1 MSPILDSVFMSW
13 WMADVPVG
21 PARESMCSILADI
34 GPVMGLP
41 PALSRYARVF
51 AESRM
56 GVYRLTELEPDRVE
70 LEELSTGARV
80 CARLPPDLHGRG
92 TLWLTRLL
100 PPIVADDADW
110 VVWTTP
116 YLLQGPDYD
125 TQWLAYCERVAGAA
139 PAERG
144 ERLARHFKAADDPRR
159 WTEYIMNGYAGE
171 NPAGSIV
178 LLGVP
183 DRPKTLP
190 QHEDY
195 DAVAAMD
202 PDSKASPLERL
213 RIRLHALAAEHEFVA
228 QEPPPA
234 PMSESL
240 FPEAHRLMALAYRA
254 YGQIDREGRTAVD
267 LLLEDAASLPD
278 EERRELAA
286 LAAGWFS
293 AFEILHVR
301 VDEGMELR
309 DVFGG
314 RKLWISERSATR
326 QVELGDLLVGWV
338 MVYVEDA
345 IADRRFLLRMAEEP
359 FRRSLLRLEQ
369 RGLLR
374 FAHGGDPKHAAA
386 IGGVVDPTHNRRVDL
401 RTAAIFDSD
410 ARQPGVASRESNLL
424 ASICAE
430 LVHFH
435 QLRRRAIENYLTRNA
450 LQGWAYGSSSQRR
463 LRGKLYSAFVELSA
477 EQRNH
482 FNMKRGFAGDLSN
495 AEAAGSLYSQ
505 LTPQLRRNLEHG
517 FGTDIEELFS
527 SDSVRAADLRA
538 EGAYSEFRPIVAAL
552 LAVIC

>member
-1 MSPILDSVFMSW
+1 M
-13 WMADVPVG
+13 
-21 PARESMCSILADI
+21 
-34 GPVMGLP
+34 
-41 PALSRYARVF
+41 
-51 AESRM
+51 
-56 GVYRLTELEPDRVE
+56 
-70 LEELSTGARV
+70 
-80 CARLPPDLHGRG
+80 
-92 TLWLTRLL
+92 
-100 PPIVADDADW
+100 
-110 VVWTTP
+110 
-116 YLLQGPDYD
+116 
-125 TQWLAYCERVAGAA
+125 
-139 PAERG
+139 
-144 ERLARHFKAADDPRR
+144 
-159 WTEYIMNGYAGE
+159 
-171 NPAGSIV
+171 
-178 LLGVP
+178 
-183 DRPKTLP
+183 
-190 QHEDY
+190 
-195 DAVAAMD
+195 
-202 PDSKASPLERL
+202 
-213 RIRLHALAAEHEFVA
+213 
-228 QEPPPA
+228 
-234 PMSESL
+234 
-240 FPEAHRLMALAYRA
+240 
-254 YGQIDREGRTAVD
+254 D

-301 VDEGMELR
+301 VDKGMELR

-326 QVELGDLLVGWV
+326 QVELGDLLVGWPGDGLCRGYECRSKV
-338 MVYVEDA
+338 PAQNGGRAVSQESSPTGAAGPPAVRARGRHPYSM
-345 IADRRFLLRMAEEP
+345 RRQLEELLTQP
-359 FRRSLLRLEQ
+359 
-369 RGLLR
+369 
-374 FAHGGDPKHAAA
+374 D
-386 IGGVVDPTHNRRVDL
+386 NRRVNL

-410 ARQPGVASRESNLL
+410 ARQPGVASREGSNLL